1 MKYAIRRTVNIS
13 LKYVVLLT
21 FVVMAVLPFLW
32 GLSTALKTE
41 EQAFD
46 IPPRWIPSP
55 IVFDSFANAIQGG
68 MVRALLNSAL
78 ITIATIFVTLTVAT
92 LASYSISRLNV
103 RGKNLILLFLIA
115 PQMLPRIINLVP
127 LYLMMSQVGLMNTR
141 IAIILMY
148 VAESTPI
155 SVVILKG
162 FFDSIPQTIE
172 DSAIMD
178 GCTRAQRL
186 SLVMFPLAKP
196 GLAAASVIIFMNS
209 WNEFLAASAI
219 LTSKSLQTVP
229 VVVWSFIKQ
238 YMVDW
243 PGLMAA
249 AWIAVIPILIV
260 FVFLQKRFVH
270 GMAGGV
276 GKL

>member
-1 MKYAIRRTVNIS
+1 
-13 LKYVVLLT
+13 VLLSI
-21 FVVMAVLPFLW
+21 LPFLW

-41 EQAFD
+41 QQAFS

-55 IVFDSFANAIQGG
+55 IILDSFVNAIQGG
-68 MVRALLNSAL
+68 MVRALLNSSL
-78 ITIATIFVTLTVAT
+78 VTIATIVLTLGVAT
-92 LASYSISRLNV
+92 LASYSISRLSV

-127 LYLMMSQVGLMNTR
+127 LYIMMNQVGLMNSHV
-141 IAIILMY
+141 AMILIY
-148 VAESTPI
+148 CAESIPI
-155 SVVILKG
+155 SVIILKG
-162 FFDSIPQTIE
+162 FFDSIPQSIE

-196 GLAAASVIIFMNS
+196 GLAAASVIIFMNA

-219 LTSKSLQTVP
+219 LTSKPLQTVP

-243 PGLMAA
+243 RGLMAA
-249 AWIAVIPILIV
+249 AWIAVIPVLVV
-260 FVFLQKRFVH
+260 FVFLQKRFVS